1 MNYRTEKND
10 RTRRRKARVFTAFIT
25 LCLLAGFAYASGA
38 LEELPELFQD
48 KPATEQVDGP
58 VAHA

>member
-10 RTRRRKARVFTAFIT
+10 RLRRRKARVFTAFIT

-38 LEELPELFQD
+38 LEELPDLFQEQ
-48 KPATEQVDGP
+48 PATEQADGP
-58 VAHA
+58 VARA